1 MLESRGFMRE
11 NLTIMIDPFSDFLSL
26 MGARSVIS
34 GGLVAGGAWAI
45 NFPRANTVK
54 FWGVARG
61 SCWILFEGDKDPIRI
76 ESGDV
81 FLLCEPRSHV
91 LGTDLNAESVDLAD
105 VLEERVGNMV
115 HHGDG
120 DEFFMIGGKVELNIA
135 SSQLLLDALPPL
147 IHVRGTSSQAQALRW
162 LLDQLVQER
171 QGAFPGAHIASNQLA
186 HLMFIQILRAH
197 FEAAGLQPAGWLR
210 ALGVR
215 RLAPALQLMHDDP
228 GRAWQLR
235 ELAQA
240 AAMSRATFAAYFKTI
255 AGMSPLSYLTKWR
268 MHLAQRALLESRTH
282 VNVLARSLGYASE
295 SAFSNA
301 FRRVVGC
308 SPKHFRAQAVEEVAT

>member
-1 MLESRGFMRE
+1 MRE
-11 NLTIMIDPFSDFLSL
+11 NPRMTIDPFSNFLGL
-26 MGARSVIS
+26 MGTRSVIS

-45 NFPRANTVK
+45 HFPRADTVK
-54 FWGVARG
+54 FWGVVRG
-61 SCWILFEGDKDPIRI
+61 HCWILFEGDTEPIRI

-81 FLLCEPRSHV
+81 FLLSEPRSHV
-91 LGTDLNAESVDLAD
+91 LGTDLNAERVDLDD
-105 VLEERVGNMV
+105 VLKGRVGNIV
-115 HHGDG
+115 RHGEG
-120 DEFFMIGGKVELNIA
+120 DAFFMIGGKVELSIA

-171 QGAFPGAHIASNQLA
+171 QAALPGAHIASNQLA

-210 ALGVR
+210 ALGDK
-215 RLAPALQLMHDDP
+215 RLAPALQLMHDEP
-228 GRAWQLR
+228 GRAWQLP
-235 ELAQA
+235 ELARA
-240 AAMSRATFAAYFKTI
+240 AAMSRATFAAYFKTV

-282 VNVLARSLGYASE
+282 VNVLAHSLGYGSE

-308 SPKHFRAQAVEEVAT
+308 SPKHFRLRAGGEVEV

>member
-1 MLESRGFMRE
+1 MLESRHFMRK
-11 NLTIMIDPFSDFLSL
+11 NLIIMIDPFSDFLSL

-61 SCWILFEGDKDPIRI
+61 NCWILFEGDQNPVRI

-91 LGTDLNAESVDLAD
+91 LGTDLDAKRVDLDD
-105 VLEERVGNMV
+105 VLEARVGNMV

-120 DEFFMIGGKVELNIA
+120 DEFFMIGGKVKLSIA

-147 IHVRGTSSQAQALRW
+147 IHMRGTSSQAPALRW
-162 LLDQLVQER
+162 LLDQLVRER
-171 QGAFPGAHIASNQLA
+171 QDALPGAHVASNQLA

-197 FEAAGLQPAGWLR
+197 FEAAGLPPAGWLR
-210 ALGVR
+210 ALSDR
-215 RLAPALQLMHDDP
+215 RIAPALQLMHDDP

-240 AAMSRATFAAYFKTI
+240 AAMSRATFAAYFKTV

-308 SPKHFRAQAVEEVAT
+308 SPMHFRAQSVAEVVT

>member
-1 MLESRGFMRE
+1 MLESRSFMRE

-61 SCWILFEGDKDPIRI
+61 SCWMLFEGDTAPIRI

-91 LGTDLNAESVDLAD
+91 LGSDLDAERVDLD
-105 VLEERVGNMV
+105 EVLEGRVGNMV

-162 LLDQLVQER
+162 LLDQLVRER
-171 QGAFPGAHIASNQLA
+171 QDALPGAHVASNELA

-197 FEAAGLQPAGWLR
+197 FEAGGFQPAGWLR
-210 ALGVR
+210 VLSDK
-215 RLAPALQLMHDDP
+215 RLVPVLQLMHGDP
-228 GRAWQLR
+228 GRVWQLQ

-240 AAMSRATFAAYFKTI
+240 ASMSRATFAAYFKTV

-282 VNVLARSLGYASE
+282 INVLARSLGYGSE